1 MTRFAFLGPE
11 GTHSH
16 EALLAFA
23 AGAQDVA
30 GTGPV
35 EAFGYPTIDEV
46 FNAVER
52 GKADLGIVPIEN
64 SVEGSVNATLD
75 ALAFESDLEIQAEIV
90 RDIHHALCVAP
101 GISLADI
108 TRVVSHPQ
116 AMAQSRRWLT
126 EHLLGRPI
134 AASTSTAEAVR
145 EAVGEPGVAA
155 IGSVF
160 AASLYGAEVLHEAV
174 EDFAGNQTRFVVV
187 GRGIHPRTGSDKTSL
202 ALFMKA
208 DKAGTLHMI
217 LSEFAFGQINLT
229 KIQSRPTRK
238 ALGEYMFYID
248 CEGHVDDENVR
259 LALDCLRLKLRTVK
273 VLGSY
278 PRARGA

>member
-1 MTRFAFLGPE
+1 MTHYAYLGPE

-23 AGAQDVA
+23 GSDVRCD
-30 GTGPV
+30 P
-35 EAFGYPTIDEV
+35 FPTIGEV

-52 GKADLGIVPIEN
+52 GKVERGIVPIEN

-75 ALAFESDLEIQAEIV
+75 ALAFESDLEIQAEVV

-101 GISLADI
+101 GIKLADI
-108 TRVVSHPQ
+108 TRIVSHPQ
-116 AMAQSRRWLT
+116 ALAQSRRWLT
-126 EHLLGRPI
+126 EHLLGKPMS
-134 AASTSTAEAVR
+134 AANSTAEAVR
-145 EAVGEPGVAA
+145 MAVDEPGVAA
-155 IGSVF
+155 IGSMF
-160 AASLYGAEVLHEAV
+160 ASRTYGADVLHEAI
-174 EDFAGNQTRFVVV
+174 EEYAGNQTRFVVI
-187 GRGIHPRTGSDKTSL
+187 GNGIHERTGQDKTSL

-208 DKAGTLHMI
+208 DKPGTLHMI

-238 ALGEYMFYID
+238 QLGDYMFFID
-248 CEGHVDDENVR
+248 CAGHVQDENVR
-259 LALDCLRLKLRTVK
+259 LALDCLRLKLRQVK

-278 PRARGA
+278 PRVAKGE